1 MRFWRRARPEQTSAV
16 DQRPP
21 LYLHAGLHKTG
32 TTALQMAL
40 HTHAARL
47 KTAGFLYPTS
57 GIPEGSDG
65 HHNLAWEMARD
76 RRFRAGVGTI
86 DDAAREIAAHGGP
99 AILSSEDFETMLD
112 RPEEFDAIADHPL
125 LAGHRLV
132 LVVYLREQSAYFR
145 SLFLELTVH
154 GLTAEMAT
162 LAETVRERGCFDLHE
177 WRFQFD
183 YHRVATRLAAW
194 RGGSLILRNHHALA
208 GGSTVTDFL
217 DLVRPGITLPEE
229 DSVRFVHAERP
240 LAEAVADFF
249 MARLAAPLNEAQR
262 EAIAAACSSAGHA
275 KPDLSLALQARL
287 QSAFSSSNH
296 KLAQSAGLSLTA
308 AASRAGVQR
317 NRLALDGLFT
327 FEMQNRLTALA
338 AN

>member
-1 MRFWRRARPEQTSAV
+1 MRFWQRVRPEQKADV

-32 TTALQMAL
+32 TTALQAAL
-40 HTHAARL
+40 HSHAERL
-47 KTAGFLYPTS
+47 KQAGFLYPGS
-57 GIPEGSDG
+57 GIPEALDG
-65 HHNLAWEMARD
+65 HHNLAWELARD
-76 RRFRAGVGTI
+76 RRFRASLGTI
-86 DDAAREIAAHGGP
+86 DDAAREIADHGGA
-99 AILSSEDFETMLD
+99 AILSAEDFETMLD
-112 RPEEFDAIADHPL
+112 RPEEFDAIGGHPL

-145 SLFLELTVH
+145 SLFLELTHH
-154 GLTAEMAT
+154 GLTAEMTAV
-162 LAETVRERGCFDLHE
+162 AETVRERGCFDLHE

-183 YHRVATRLAAW
+183 YHRIATRLAAW
-194 RGGSLILRNHHALA
+194 RGGSLVLRNHHALV

-217 DLVRPGITLPEE
+217 DLVSPGLTLPEV
-229 DSVRFVHAERP
+229 DGARLVHTERP

-249 MARLAAPLNEAQR
+249 ADRLAAPLNEAQR
-262 EAIAAACSSAGHA
+262 AAITAACDGAGRA
-275 KPDLSLALQARL
+275 VPDLSLALQARL
-287 QSAFSSSNH
+287 QSAFSASNQ

-317 NRLALDGLFT
+317 NRLVLDGLFS

-338 AN
+338 